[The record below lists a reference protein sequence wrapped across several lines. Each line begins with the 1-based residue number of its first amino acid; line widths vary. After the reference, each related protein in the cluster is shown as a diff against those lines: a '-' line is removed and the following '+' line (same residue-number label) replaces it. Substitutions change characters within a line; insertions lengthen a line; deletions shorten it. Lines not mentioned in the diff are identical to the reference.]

1 MYVCVCVY
9 VCICVLYV
17 VCMYECMNLCMYECM
32 YVYMYVRMYICMY
45 TCMYVYV
52 HVSMYVCMY
61 VCICKYVCMYVCMY
75 AISEQKVECV
85 RILRIGT
92 HKSSSF
98 CLISA
103 TKFKLLLSP
112 FLENLIFDFSQFCR
126 AEWQVNTQTWWR
138 RFLKKWSTCE
148 N

>member
-1 MYVCVCVY
+1 
-9 VCICVLYV
+9 
-17 VCMYECMNLCMYECM
+17 MYECMNICV
-32 YVYMYVRMYICMY
+32 YVCTYVHLYVHMYIC
-45 TCMYVYV
+45 
-52 HVSMYVCMY
+52 MYVCMY
-61 VCICKYVCMYVCMY
+61 VCTCVCNMYVCMHVCTYHVCMYACMYVCMYVCMY

>member
-1 MYVCVCVY
+1 
-9 VCICVLYV
+9 
-17 VCMYECMNLCMYECM
+17 
-32 YVYMYVRMYICMY
+32 MYVRMYICMY
-45 TCMYVYV
+45 TCIYVY
-52 HVSMYVCMY
+52 MYVCMY
-61 VCICKYVCMYVCMY
+61 VHVYVTCMYVCIMYVCMHVCMHVCTYHVCMYACMYVCMYVCMY